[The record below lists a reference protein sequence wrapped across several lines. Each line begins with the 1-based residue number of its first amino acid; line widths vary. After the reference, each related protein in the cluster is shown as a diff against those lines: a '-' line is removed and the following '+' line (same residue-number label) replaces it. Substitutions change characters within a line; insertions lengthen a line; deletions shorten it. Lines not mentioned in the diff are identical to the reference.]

1 MNRLKNLLLY
11 VIPLALMLSVE
22 CATAEQHQVGFDAQE
37 LREGFVDIR
46 EDARSVWKALDHC
59 AAVLGTAS
67 TEPASVH
74 NDLRF
79 TAFRFSDG
87 DFSFEGPAAWTA
99 PVDPT
104 DSALKALFVGLV
116 DQSRHTVVLLSVSR
130 YSRKGAAIEQEID
143 RLQTNQ
149 RTEMLLHENCL
160 VDQRPAHVLVI
171 RDRIAVPMWESEFLA
186 PVLVENLVIVQDE
199 LDMYV
204 LEYAST
210 PEFYETYQPLFH
222 RLVTSF
228 RFYGDRKLPSLSHEG
243 MRTMRIAP
251 YKGGTP

>member
-1 MNRLKNLLLY
+1 MIRLNRLLY
-11 VIPLALMLSVE
+11 VITLAVVLSVE
-22 CATAEQHQVGFDAQE
+22 CATAEQHQVAFDPQD
-37 LREGFVDIR
+37 LRERAVDIR
-46 EDARSVWKALDHC
+46 DDAQSAWKAPDHC
-59 AAVLGTAS
+59 AAVLRTAS
-67 TEPASVH
+67 TGSTPVQD
-74 NDLRF
+74 DLRI

-87 DFSFEGPAAWTA
+87 GFSFEGPAAWAT

-130 YSRKGAAIEQEID
+130 YPQKAAAIEQEID

-149 RTEMLLHENCL
+149 WTEMLMHGNCL
-160 VDQRPAHVLVI
+160 VAQRPAYIVVI
-171 RDRIAVPMWESEFLA
+171 RDRIAVPMQESEFPA
-186 PVLVENLVIVQDE
+186 PILFENFVIVQDE
-199 LDMYV
+199 ADMYV

-210 PEFYETYQPLFH
+210 PELYKTYQPLFH

-228 RFYGDRKLPSLSHEG
+228 RFHNDQKLPSLPNEG

-251 YKGGTP
+251 YKGGKP

>member
-1 MNRLKNLLLY
+1 MIRLNRLLY
-11 VIPLALMLSVE
+11 IIPLALILSVE
-22 CATAEQHQVGFDAQE
+22 CVTAEQHQIVFDAQG
-37 LREGFVDIR
+37 LPEGAMGIR
-46 EDARSVWKALDHC
+46 EDARSVWKAPDHC
-59 AAVLGTAS
+59 AVVLRTAS
-67 TEPASVH
+67 TEPVPVH
-74 NDLRF
+74 DDLRF
-79 TAFRFSDG
+79 TAFRFLDG
-87 DFSFEGPAAWTA
+87 DFSFEGPAAWTT

-130 YSRKGAAIEQEID
+130 YPRKGVTIEQEID

-149 RTEMLLHENCL
+149 RTEMLMHENCL
-160 VDQRPAHVLVI
+160 VDRRPAHVLVI

-210 PEFYETYQPLFH
+210 PEFYEIYQPLFH

-228 RFYGDRKLPSLSHEG
+228 RFYGDRKLPSLSNEG
-243 MRTMRIAP
+243 MRIMRIAP

>member
-1 MNRLKNLLLY
+1 MNRPKNRLKNLLLY
-11 VIPLALMLSVE
+11 VIPLALVLSVE
-22 CATAEQHQVGFDAQE
+22 GVTAEQHQVTFDAQG
-37 LREGFVDIR
+37 LREGAMDIR
-46 EDARSVWKALDHC
+46 EDARSLWKAPDHC
-59 AAVLGTAS
+59 AAVLRTVS
-67 TEPASVH
+67 TEPVPVH
-74 NDLRF
+74 DDLRF
-79 TAFRFSDG
+79 TAFRFLDG
-87 DFSFEGPAAWTA
+87 DFSFEGPTAWTT

-130 YSRKGAAIEQEID
+130 YPRKGAAIEQEID

-149 RTEMLLHENCL
+149 RTEMLMHENCL

-186 PVLVENLVIVQDE
+186 PILFENLVIVQDE

-228 RFYGDRKLPSLSHEG
+228 RFYGDRKPSSLPNED
-243 MRTMRIAP
+243 MRTMRITP
-251 YKGGTP
+251 Y